1 MKTTF
6 IIICFITIFI
16 FINNLNAN
24 FYKYTDRNGNIRYTD
39 NLGDVPEN
47 QRNKTQQYHEIEFKE
62 VKNKSVDNIT
72 KDYDSENVI
81 RELGDFQSRNQ
92 YYEKL
97 KKEENELNEEYL
109 KLIDEKKQFQK
120 EKEKSKNKVFLEQ
133 KADQLNNKIS
143 AYDKKR
149 KMLEKKIKDF
159 HDIVNDINKQSNK

>member
-1 MKTTF
+1 MKTKF
-6 IIICFITIFI
+6 IICFIAIFI

-47 QRNKTQQYHEIEFKE
+47 QRNKTQQYHEIEYKE
-62 VKNKSVDNIT
+62 VKNKSVSNEKIDFN
-72 KDYDSENVI
+72 SENVK
-81 RELGDFQSRNQ
+81 RELGNFQSRNQ
-92 YYEKL
+92 YYENL

-133 KADQLNNKIS
+133 KAEQLNNKIS

-149 KMLEKKIKDF
+149 KILEKKIKDF
-159 HDIVNDINKQSNK
+159 KDIVNNINKQSNK